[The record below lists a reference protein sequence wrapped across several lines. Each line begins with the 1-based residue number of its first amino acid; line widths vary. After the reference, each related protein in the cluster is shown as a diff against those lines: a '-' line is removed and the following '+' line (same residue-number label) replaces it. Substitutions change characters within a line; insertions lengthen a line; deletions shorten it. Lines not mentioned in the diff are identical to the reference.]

1 MSHPLTSHSLT
12 VDAPGRSPLRITLT
26 VLGALAVVATY
37 AFLIVSQP
45 ADVVNGPTA
54 ASALVAL
61 TGYGLAMVF
70 LFAGILPTL
79 PTTTLALIPVALVL
93 NIVLGQF
100 VGTTLVP
107 IYLDS
112 IGTVLVGFLAGPAA
126 GAATG
131 LLSTLVWSFFNPTVL
146 PFAAGAAAIGALA
159 GLTARMGLVR
169 RFYVLPLAGIVTG
182 FIAAL
187 IAAPVAVAVFGG
199 TATGATGVVIAVFR
213 AAGDSL
219 AESVTK
225 GAIISDLSDKL
236 VTFVVAAALA
246 YALPR
251 RSTQRFAFVRK
262 HRVLA
267 GAKSTARG
275 ADGEAAPAA

>member
-1 MSHPLTSHSLT
+1 MSHQLT
-12 VDAPGRSPLRITLT
+12 VDAPRRSPLRVVLT
-26 VLGALAVVATY
+26 ILGVAAVVATY

-61 TGYGLAMVF
+61 AGFGLAMVL
-70 LFAGILPTL
+70 LFVGILPTL

-100 VGTTLVP
+100 VGSTLVP

-112 IGTVLVGFLAGPAA
+112 IGTVLVGFLAGPSA

-131 LLSTLVWSFFNPTVL
+131 LLSNLVWSFFNPSVL

-159 GLTARMGLVR
+159 GVAARLGIVR
-169 RFYVLPLAGIVTG
+169 RFYLVPVAGVVTG
-182 FIAAL
+182 FVAAA
-187 IAAPVAVAVFGG
+187 IAAPIAVIVFGG
-199 TATGATGVVIAVFR
+199 TATGATGAVIALFR

-219 AESVTK
+219 VQSVTT
-225 GAIISDLSDKL
+225 GAFTSDLPDKL
-236 VTFVVAAALA
+236 VTFSLAAALA

-251 RSTQRFAFVRK
+251 RSTRRFEFVRR

-267 GAKSTARG
+267 GAKRSVETA
-275 ADGEAAPAA
+275 DTKAAPAA

>member
-1 MSHPLTSHSLT
+1 MSHPLT
-12 VDAPGRSPLRITLT
+12 VDAPRRSPLRITLT
-26 VLGALAVVATY
+26 VLGAAAVVATY

-70 LFAGILPTL
+70 LFVGILPTL

-100 VGTTLVP
+100 VGSTLVP

-112 IGTVLVGFLAGPAA
+112 IGTVLVGILAGSAA

-159 GLTARMGLVR
+159 GLTARLGLVR
-169 RFYVLPLAGIVTG
+169 RFYWLPVAGIVTG
-182 FIAAL
+182 FVAAL

-199 TATGATGVVIAVFR
+199 TATGATGAVIAVFR

-219 AESVTK
+219 TESVTK

-236 VTFVVAAALA
+236 VTFIVAAALA

-251 RSTQRFAFVRK
+251 RSTLRFVFVRK
-262 HRVLA
+262 YRVLA
-267 GAKSTARG
+267 GTAGATTRG
-275 ADGEAAPAA
+275 ADSEATSAA

>member
-1 MSHPLTSHSLT
+1 MSHSLT
-12 VDAPGRSPLRITLT
+12 VEAPRRSPLRTTLT
-26 VLGALAVVATY
+26 VLGAVAVVATY

-45 ADVVNGPTA
+45 ADVANGPTA
-54 ASALVAL
+54 SGALVAL
-61 TGYGLAMVF
+61 TGFGIAMVL

-100 VGTTLVP
+100 VGSTLIP

-112 IGTVLVGFLAGPAA
+112 IGTVLVGFLAGSTA

-131 LLSTLVWSFFNPTVL
+131 LLSNLVWSFFNPTVL

-159 GLTARMGLVR
+159 GLAARFGIVR
-169 RFYVLPLAGIVTG
+169 RFYLVPVAGIVTG
-182 FIAAL
+182 FVAAAISAPIAV
-187 IAAPVAVAVFGG
+187 IVFGG
-199 TATGATGVVIAVFR
+199 TATGATGAVIALFR
-213 AAGDSL
+213 AAGQNL
-219 AESVTK
+219 VQSVTT
-225 GAIISDLSDKL
+225 GAFTSDLPDKL
-236 VTFVVAAALA
+236 VTFSVAAALA

-251 RSTQRFAFVRK
+251 RSTQRFEFVRR

-267 GAKSTARG
+267 GTKPATAGR
-275 ADGEAAPAA
+275 ADGEAATAA

>member
-1 MSHPLTSHSLT
+1 MSHPLTE
-12 VDAPGRSPLRITLT
+12 DAPRRSPLRTALI
-26 VLGALAVVATY
+26 VLGAVAIAVTFGYLVAT
-37 AFLIVSQP
+37 SP
-45 ADVVNGPTA
+45 AEPVDVPS
-54 ASALVAL
+54 ASAALVAL
-61 TGYGLAMVF
+61 TGYGIATVL

-131 LLSTLVWSFFNPTVL
+131 LLSTIVWSFFNPTL
-146 PFAAGAAAIGALA
+146 IPFAAGAATIGALA
-159 GLTARMGLVR
+159 GLTARLGGVR
-169 RFYVLPLAGIVTG
+169 RFWWIPVAGLVTG
-182 FIAAL
+182 AVAAV
-187 IAAPVAVAVFGG
+187 IGSTVAVAVFGG
-199 TATGATGVVIAVFR
+199 TSTGATGAVIAVFR

-219 AESVTK
+219 VDSVVK
-225 GAIISDLSDKL
+225 GSIASDLTDKL

-251 RSTQRFAFVRK
+251 RATQRFEFVRRY
-262 HRVLA
+262 RVI
-267 GAKSTARG
+267 ARRG
-275 ADGEAAPAA
+275 LSSEAAPAA

>member
-1 MSHPLTSHSLT
+1 MSHQLT
-12 VDAPGRSPLRITLT
+12 VDAPRRSPLRIILT
-26 VLGALAVVATY
+26 ILGAAAVVATY

-45 ADVVNGPTA
+45 ADVANGPTA

-61 TGYGLAMVF
+61 TGFGIAMVL

-100 VGTTLVP
+100 VGSTLVP

-112 IGTVLVGFLAGPAA
+112 IGTVLVGFLAGSAA

-131 LLSTLVWSFFNPTVL
+131 LLSTLVWSFFNPSVL

-159 GLTARMGLVR
+159 GLAARWGLVR
-169 RFYVLPLAGIVTG
+169 RFYLVPVAGVVTG
-182 FIAAL
+182 FVAAA
-187 IAAPVAVAVFGG
+187 IAAPIAVIVFGG
-199 TATGATGVVIAVFR
+199 TATGATGAVIALFR
-213 AAGDSL
+213 AAGEGL
-219 AESVTK
+219 VQSVTT
-225 GAIISDLSDKL
+225 GAFTSDLPDKL
-236 VTFVVAAALA
+236 VTFSIAAALA

-251 RSTQRFAFVRK
+251 RSTQRFEFVRR

-267 GAKSTARG
+267 GAKRSA
-275 ADGEAAPAA
+275 EAEIKA

>member
-1 MSHPLTSHSLT
+1 MSHQLT
-12 VDAPGRSPLRITLT
+12 VDAPRRSPLRFVLT
-26 VLGALAVVATY
+26 ILGAAAVVATY

-79 PTTTLALIPVALVL
+79 PTTTLALVPVALVL

-100 VGTTLVP
+100 VGSTLVP

-112 IGTVLVGFLAGPAA
+112 IGTVLVGFLAGSAA

-131 LLSTLVWSFFNPTVL
+131 LLSNLVWSFFNPSVL
-146 PFAAGAAAIGALA
+146 PFAAGAAAVGALA
-159 GLTARMGLVR
+159 GLAARWGTVR
-169 RFYVLPLAGIVTG
+169 RFYWLPVAGVLTG
-182 FIAAL
+182 LVAAL

-199 TATGATGVVIAVFR
+199 TATGATGAVIAVFR

-219 AESVTK
+219 VDSVTK
-225 GAIISDLSDKL
+225 GAILSDLSDKL
-236 VTFVVAAALA
+236 VTFILAAALA

-251 RSTQRFAFVRK
+251 RSTQRFEFVRR

-267 GAKSTARG
+267 GAKRAPEVADRKAAR
-275 ADGEAAPAA
+275 PA

>member
-1 MSHPLTSHSLT
+1 MSHPLTE
-12 VDAPGRSPLRITLT
+12 DAPRRSPLRTALI
-26 VLGALAVVATY
+26 VLGAVAIAVTFGYLVAT
-37 AFLIVSQP
+37 SP
-45 ADVVNGPTA
+45 AEPVHVPS
-54 ASALVAL
+54 ASAALVAL
-61 TGYGLAMVF
+61 TGYGIATVL

-131 LLSTLVWSFFNPTVL
+131 LLSTIVWSFFNPTL
-146 PFAAGAAAIGALA
+146 IPFAAGAATIGALA
-159 GLTARMGLVR
+159 GLTARLGGVR
-169 RFYVLPLAGIVTG
+169 RFWWVPVAGLVTG
-182 FIAAL
+182 AVAAV
-187 IAAPVAVAVFGG
+187 IGSTVAVAVFGG
-199 TATGATGVVIAVFR
+199 TSTGATGAVIAVFR

-219 AESVTK
+219 VDSVVK
-225 GAIISDLSDKL
+225 GSIASDLTDKL

-251 RSTQRFAFVRK
+251 RATQRFEFVR
-262 HRVLA
+262 RYR
-267 GAKSTARG
+267 GIARRG
-275 ADGEAAPAA
+275 LSSEAAPAA